1 MFIDGAAAAYKSKTN
16 GTVHTHHFIHD
27 NRMFAERAFY
37 CMEKKLRRNWHEKR
51 RYDYENGDCPYP
63 GFCGWNAGAF
73 GLSDRYGFESVRF
86 FKGSY

>member
-1 MFIDGAAAAYKSKTN
+1 M
-16 GTVHTHHFIHD
+16 
-27 NRMFAERAFY
+27 
-37 CMEKKLRRNWHEKR
+37 KKDDMIMK
-51 RYDYENGDCPYP
+51 GDCPYP